1 MGRRWGRGG
10 HAVCAKGAGS
20 GEDPTP
26 EPVGSG
32 PPHQDFG
39 LLDCRTC
46 RLNFCHF
53 KVILCG
59 NLLQGVLSRKR
70 KFCTWNV
77 ACSRGLGEVQLVG
90 MVPGIFW
97 LLPCS
102 LERSYFPDAEGG
114 VLFFFF
120 SYVHW
125 PFLLC
130 GLLITYHTLLKVF
143 IFIYVWLH
151 RVLEVACRIFSCG
164 TWDLIPQ
171 PGIEP
176 RPPALGAQRLS
187 HWATRDI
194 PEGFFS
200 ECLLDAFLFFFP
212 GYSLYEF
219 FFKKHF
225 F

>member
-1 MGRRWGRGG
+1 MGEEVGQRGG
-10 HAVCAKGAGS
+10 HAVRAKGAGS
-20 GEDPTP
+20 RKDPTL

-46 RLNFCHF
+46 RLNFCDF
-53 KVILCG
+53 KVTLCG
-59 NLLQGVLSRKR
+59 NLFQGVLSRKR

-77 ACSRGLGEVQLVG
+77 ACSRDLGEVQLVG

-97 LLPCS
+97 LPACS
-102 LERSYFPDAEGG
+102 LEGSYFPDAEGG
-114 VLFFFF
+114 FFFF
-120 SYVHW
+120 FPYVHW

-130 GLLITYHTLLKVF
+130 GLLIAYHTLLKVS
-143 IFIYVWLH
+143 IFIYAWLH
-151 RVLEVACRIFSCG
+151 RVLEVACRIFRCG

-176 RPPALGAQRLS
+176 RPPASGAQRLR
-187 HWATRDI
+187 HWATRDM

-200 ECLLDAFLFFFP
+200 ECLLDAFLLFFP
-212 GYSLYEF
+212 GYSVYEF
-219 FFKKHF
+219 FFKKAF
-225 F
+225 L